1 MTTGNTCQGLS
12 RQGCKSTAKV
22 ELIGIVNDNKGC
34 LNATSCDW
42 IRLRMTKVSS
52 LLARFLVHD
61 FFSFKYVK
69 KLLLFSFSCLFFTF
83 FNTFSLNFISYF
95 IRLINFIHSIE

>member
-12 RQGCKSTAKV
+12 RQGCKGTAKV

-34 LNATSCDW
+34 LNTASCDW
-42 IRLRMTKVSS
+42 IRLRMAKVSS

-61 FFSFKYVK
+61 FFSFEYAK
-69 KLLLFSFSCLFFTF
+69 KLLLFSFSCLFFLF
-83 FNTFSLNFISYF
+83 FF
-95 IRLINFIHSIE
+95 